1 MPNVPDFSG
10 WATKTNILCSDGRT
24 IMPGAFDEN
33 DGKKVPLVW
42 MHKHDDPD
50 MVLGHAILKKKGKN
64 GDMWADCFFND
75 NEKAQLAKE
84 LVQHG
89 DIGSL
94 SIYAGGLKHQG
105 KGNVVHGDIRE
116 VSLVIA
122 GANMGATIE
131 NVSLA
136 HGDNGEEKD
145 DEAIIYNDD
154 GTIFLSHSDESEEQS
169 MEEKLDEEKVEET
182 TNDQEELEHADE
194 GKSPKEVWDNMT
206 EEQHN
211 LCYYL
216 IENAVKKAGE
226 KDEGEDEAEHADDD
240 GEVLTM
246 KKNVFDQEAAHEE
259 VLTHAAQKKIIDR
272 ARRLGSMKD
281 AWTEALEN
289 DDTLK
294 HAVYNDDGTEQQYG
308 IANIDYLF
316 PDYKNLDD
324 RPDFIRRPDDWVNVV
339 MNGVRKTPFARIRT
353 VHANITMEEARALGY
368 VKGNEKKNEVFNL
381 LRRTVD
387 PQTVYKKQKFDKDDI
402 DDITDFDVLAWVKVE
417 MRDMLNEEVARAAI
431 IGDGRDALSEDK
443 IQEAHIKPIWT
454 DDDLYA
460 IKVNVPAGTDDA
472 ATAKNMLKQ
481 MIRNRYKYRGSGNL
495 IFFTSEVWVAEMLLL
510 EDQIGHPLYE
520 TVDALARK
528 LRVSKIVTIPQ
539 MENLTRNGKRLM
551 GIAVDLKDYTFGSNK
566 RGQTDFF
573 DDFDIDFNQY
583 KYLIETRLSGM
594 LTKPFS
600 AMVFEIASAGP
611 QYYAVAPAD
620 GANPKALGYYE
631 KDGSV
636 WRKTAD
642 TTADDDKTYYVR
654 GVMTEVASPTGN
666 PKTQGFY
673 EEDDG
678 VYSLT
683 TDTTVDS
690 SATYY
695 SLGSY

>member
-1 MPNVPDFSG
+1 MPNLPDFSG
-10 WATKTNILCSDGRT
+10 WATKTNILCTDGRT
-24 IMPGAFDEN
+24 IMPGAFDDN

-42 MHKHDDPD
+42 QHMHNDPD
-50 MVLGHAILKKKGKN
+50 MVLGHAILRKKGKN
-64 GDMWADCFFND
+64 GDMWADCYFNN

-84 LVQHG
+84 LVQHK

-136 HGDNGEEKD
+136 HGDSIEEKE
-145 DEAIIYNDD
+145 DEAIIYNED
-154 GTIFLSHSDESEEQS
+154 GTIYLSHSDKEEEQE
-169 MEEKLDEEKVEET
+169 MEKEQEEVLDEQQE
-182 TNDQEELEHADE
+182 EELEHADE
-194 GKSPKEVWDNMT
+194 GKSPKAVWDGMT

-216 IENAVKKAGE
+216 LENAFKKAGV
-226 KDEGEDEAEHADDD
+226 KDEGDDDEAEHADDD

-246 KKNVFDQEAAHEE
+246 KKNVFDQEAANEE

-272 ARRLGSMKD
+272 ARRLGSMKE
-281 AWTEALEN
+281 AWTEALDSDE
-289 DDTLK
+289 TLK
-294 HAVYNDDGTEQQYG
+294 HAVYNDDGTEQTYG

-339 MNGVRKTPFARIRT
+339 MNGVRKTPFGRIRT
-353 VHANITMEEARALGY
+353 VHANITMDEARALGY
-368 VKGNEKKNEVFNL
+368 VKGNEKKEEVFNL
-381 LRRTVD
+381 LRRSID

-402 DDITDFDVLAWVKVE
+402 DDITDFDVIAWVKTE
-417 MRDMLNEEVARAAI
+417 MRDMLNEEVARACL

-443 IQEAHIKPIWT
+443 IKEAHIKPIWT
-454 DDDLYA
+454 DDDMYA
-460 IKVNVPAGTDDA
+460 IKVNVPAGADDA

-481 MIRNRYKYRGSGNL
+481 MIRNRYKYRGSGNMV
-495 IFFTSEVWVAEMLLL
+495 FFTSEVWVAEMLLL
-510 EDQIGHPLYE
+510 EDQIGHPLYD
-520 TVDALARK
+520 TVDTLARK
-528 LRVSKIVTIPQ
+528 LRVSKIVTVPQ
-539 MENLTRNGKRLM
+539 MENLTRNGKKLL

-583 KYLIETRLSGM
+583 KYLLETRLSGM
-594 LTKPFS
+594 LTRPFA
-600 AMVFEIASAGP
+600 AMVFEVGSAGP
-611 QYYAVAPAD
+611 QYTEATPDD

-631 KDGSV
+631 KEGDIY
-636 WRKTAD
+636 RKSAD
-642 TTADDDKTYYVR
+642 TEVNDDKTYYTR
-654 GVMTEVASPTGN
+654 
-666 PKTQGFY
+666 
-673 EEDDG
+673 
-678 VYSLT
+678 
-683 TDTTVDS
+683 
-690 SATYY
+690 
-695 SLGSY
+695 GSY